1 MTSKSPE
8 QLITKDGLR
17 VDGRKLDELRPLK
30 MVVQVLSRPD
40 GSAYV
45 EHGKNKVY
53 AAVHGPRELHPRHL
67 SLPDR
72 ARIRVVYRM
81 ATFSVNDR
89 KRPAPSRREYEIS
102 KVIREALEP
111 ALFVEEYPRT
121 GIDIFIEVV
130 QADGGTRTASINA
143 AVLALAD
150 AGIPLRT
157 LPVACAVGKIDGKMA
172 LDLNDVEDQKGEAD
186 LPIAWLPLN
195 ERFTL
200 FQMDGR
206 ISLDEFAEAIKIF
219 KKGAAKISEIQQSA
233 LKEKYLAIREDIDNL
248 ALEEKT
254 KEALEKAE
262 KPKPTKTT
270 KTTKKKETKTSA
282 TKKATDKKTASVS
295 KAKKKGESAES
306 K

>member
-1 MTSKSPE
+1 MTNKSPE
-8 QLITKDGLR
+8 LITKDGLR
-17 VDGRKLDELRPLK
+17 VDGRKLDELRPIK
-30 MVVQVLSRPD
+30 MVAQVLSRPD

-53 AAVHGPRELHPRHL
+53 AAVYGPRELHPRHL

-89 KRPAPSRREYEIS
+89 KRPNPSRREHEIS

-143 AVLALAD
+143 AALALAD
-150 AGIPLRT
+150 AGIPLRS
-157 LPVACAVGKIDGKMA
+157 LPVACAIGKIDGKIA

-186 LPIAWLPLN
+186 LPMAYLPLN
-195 ERFTL
+195 ENFTL

-206 ISLDEFAEAIKIF
+206 ISLDEFAEAITVF
-219 KKGAAKISEIQQSA
+219 KKGAVKISEIQHAA
-233 LKEKYLAIREDIDNL
+233 LREKYLAVREDIDTL
-248 ALEEKT
+248 VEMKKS
-254 KEALEKAE
+254 KEAAQKVE
-262 KPKPTKTT
+262 KPKTAKTT
-270 KTTKKKETKTSA
+270 KTTKKKETKTST
-282 TKKATDKKTASVS
+282 TKKATEKKTTSVS
-295 KAKKKGESAES
+295 KGKKKEEKADSE
-306 K
+306 

>member
-1 MTSKSPE
+1 
-8 QLITKDGLR
+8 
-17 VDGRKLDELRPLK
+17 
-30 MVVQVLSRPD
+30 MVAQVLSRPD

-53 AAVHGPRELHPRHL
+53 AAVYGPRELHPRHL

-89 KRPAPSRREYEIS
+89 KRPNPSRREHEIS

-143 AVLALAD
+143 AALALAD
-150 AGIPLRT
+150 AGIPLRS
-157 LPVACAVGKIDGKMA
+157 LPVACAIGKIDGKIA

-186 LPIAWLPLN
+186 LPMAYLPLN
-195 ERFTL
+195 ENFTL

-206 ISLDEFAEAIKIF
+206 ISLDEFAEAITVF
-219 KKGAAKISEIQQSA
+219 KKGAVKISEIQHAA
-233 LKEKYLAIREDIDNL
+233 LREKYLAVREDIDTL
-248 ALEEKT
+248 VEMKKS
-254 KEALEKAE
+254 KEAAKKVE
-262 KPKPTKTT
+262 KPKTT
-270 KTTKKKETKTSA
+270 KTTKKKETKTST
-282 TKKATDKKTASVS
+282 TKKATEKKTPSVS
-295 KAKKKGESAES
+295 KGKKKEEAADS